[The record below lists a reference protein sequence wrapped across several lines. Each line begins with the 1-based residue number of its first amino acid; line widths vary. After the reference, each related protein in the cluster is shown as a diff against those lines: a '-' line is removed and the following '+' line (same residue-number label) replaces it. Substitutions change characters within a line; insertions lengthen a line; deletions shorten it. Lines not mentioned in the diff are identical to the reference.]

1 MKTILHRT
9 DIIDT
14 RGQGGGKFGT
24 ITLSKHLVLK
34 ELAETFTLL
43 FIVRVKNSVR
53 ILAI

>member
-24 ITLSKHLVLK
+24 VTLSKHLVSK
-34 ELAETFTLL
+34 ELMEPLTLFL
-43 FIVRVKNSVR
+43 NLVEK
-53 ILAI
+53 